1 MAQTLNSQTQSGN
14 GSKPRN
20 RAAGLSLVLGLL
32 GVAAIPVAILVT
44 HVRNDLRLLH
54 AGVAVPVAF
63 ALGVAAVLLARKAS
77 RRLERTLG
85 RAGGAGA
92 AGAGRVLG
100 WLGIYLAL
108 IGAISLVVY
117 AVEYY
122 LLS

>member
-1 MAQTLNSQTQSGN
+1 MSSSSSN
-14 GSKPRN
+14 GTRPRN
-20 RAAGLSLVLGLL
+20 RAAAVSLLLGLL
-32 GVAAIPVAILVT
+32 AVAAIPIAILVT

-63 ALGVAAVLLARKAS
+63 VLGIAAVLVARKAR
-77 RRLERTLG
+77 RRLERSLG
-85 RAGGAGA
+85 RAGGAGSA
-92 AGAGRVLG
+92 RAGRVLG

-108 IGAISLVVY
+108 IGTISLVVY